1 MLRCVNLQKHQT
13 QNQCSQ
19 QLIPRTSFRLDV
31 GVGSAYMNAFKSKG
45 HNVVGIEASP
55 TIIENLRK
63 SSGFEMNSISDDL
76 SGLVGIDL
84 IMISVCTPLRAENG
98 RLDMTYIYS
107 TLGNVAVLV
116 RNNPKSTVVIR
127 STVVSALLMM
137 QSASFCHSAS
147 QHTQADHCT
156 TLHLYTFRLLEP
168 SSNTS
173 RRLRRSWI
181 MGSRPMAFQPEF
193 LRARSAMDDAMY
205 PWYVVIGICGE
216 HHPRGLYDLY
226 LDFVD
231 SKKIKIMPAEEA
243 ELLKIFHNSFNA
255 AKISF
260 FNQCDLLCKQMNE
273 KNATLI
279 NANNITETLA
289 HTCEGLMNAK
299 YGTKAGHGYYGSCLP
314 KDSSELQGLES
325 EYGLAST
332 MFAEVVRVNKEVV
345 QNDKAENRKEVL
357 DGDFHMS
364 CLDMLPPKKKRK
376 QVPRLSVEDG
386 DLLEDLLGL

>member
-1 MLRCVNLQKHQT
+1 
-13 QNQCSQ
+13 
-19 QLIPRTSFRLDV
+19 
-31 GVGSAYMNAFKSKG
+31 
-45 HNVVGIEASP
+45 
-55 TIIENLRK
+55 
-63 SSGFEMNSISDDL
+63 
-76 SGLVGIDL
+76 
-84 IMISVCTPLRAENG
+84 
-98 RLDMTYIYS
+98 
-107 TLGNVAVLV
+107 
-116 RNNPKSTVVIR
+116 
-127 STVVSALLMM
+127 
-137 QSASFCHSAS
+137 
-147 QHTQADHCT
+147 
-156 TLHLYTFRLLEP
+156 
-168 SSNTS
+168 
-173 RRLRRSWI
+173 
-181 MGSRPMAFQPEF
+181 MAFQPEF

-273 KNATLI
+273 KNATQI

-364 CLDMLPPKKKRK
+364 CLDMLPPKKKQK
-376 QVPRLSVEDG
+376 QIPRLSVEDG